1 MLWFRCT
8 KIGKVKETTCDS
20 IENSIKNHII
30 PSIGH
35 IRLKDLT
42 KQDISEK
49 LILKLVAENL
59 SYNTIQKAYNNLNSM
74 YKFALKNHHVT
85 FNPVDPEL
93 LPNEELFEKSEPET
107 LNEDEI
113 YLLKSSCTAVDS
125 NNNYIFPLDGH
136 LFLF

>member
-1 MLWFRCT
+1 M
-8 KIGKVKETTCDS
+8 
-20 IENSIKNHII
+20 
-30 PSIGH
+30 
-35 IRLKDLT
+35 T

-49 LILKLVAENL
+49 LILNLVAENL

-113 YLLKSSCTAVDS
+113 YLLFRFKAEKMRRISYLTVLRIYFYFKYRHQERRSVGTS
-125 NNNYIFPLDGH
+125 LERY
-136 LFLF
+136 